1 MNAAI
6 RDSDA
11 KSGEESIPVLVPY
24 GCVHI
29 DRDNVSHVGLYVPEE
44 DASLWFQN
52 HVPIIAIACWVW
64 STEVEFEL
72 VTGEEDGQRFLLD
85 LTTCRQQWWSLEAVQ
100 E

>member
-1 MNAAI
+1 MNATI

-24 GCVHI
+24 GRVHI

-44 DASLWFQN
+44 DASLWLQN
-52 HVPIIAIACWVW
+52 HVPIIPIACWVW

-72 VTGEEDGQRFLLD
+72 VAGEEDGQRLLLN